1 VNIELEADDLRAAL
15 RQQADPE
22 RAAGEKAYLKSQLKF
37 YGVRVPEKR
46 KIAQAW
52 IRAHRDTP
60 IDEVAA
66 LAAHLWESEWH
77 EERSLAV
84 MLLQYRSS
92 DLSADHLPLI
102 ERMMA
107 EANTWAH
114 LDEIAVR
121 LAGAL
126 IDNDPSTLD
135 RLPVWAESGNFW
147 VRRAAVLAQLPQF
160 RREEGD
166 LDLFSRIVTPMFA
179 EGADWSKDER
189 FFIRKGI
196 GWALREIGK
205 QRPEWVADFAA
216 AHRSA
221 MSGLTFREATR
232 NLPPEIAA
240 RLES

>member
-15 RQQADPE
+15 KQHADPE
-22 RAAGEKAYLKSQLKF
+22 RAAGEKAYLKSPLKF
-37 YGVRVPEKR
+37 YGVRVPQKR

-52 IRAHRDTP
+52 IRAHRRTS

-66 LAAHLWESEWH
+66 LAAYLWGSEWH

-84 MLLQYRSS
+84 MLLQYRSA

-126 IDNDPSTLD
+126 IDRDPSTLD

-160 RREEGD
+160 RRGEGD
-166 LDLFSRIVTPMFA
+166 LDLFSRIIIPMFT
-179 EGADWSKDER
+179 EGAGWSKDER

-216 AHRSA
+216 AHRAA

-232 NLPPEIAA
+232 NLPPELAA

>member
-1 VNIELEADDLRAAL
+1 VNVEQEAEDLRAAL
-15 RQQADPE
+15 EAQADPE
-22 RAAGEKAYLKSQLKF
+22 RAAGAQAYLKSALSF
-37 YGVRVPEKR
+37 YGVRVPDIR

-52 IRAHRDTP
+52 LKAHRSAP
-60 IDEVAA
+60 IDTVDA
-66 LAAHLWESEWH
+66 LAAHLWGSEWH

-84 MLLQYRSS
+84 MLLQYRGA
-92 DLSADHLPLI
+92 DLSADRLPLI

-121 LAGAL
+121 LVGAL

-160 RREEGD
+160 RRGAGD
-166 LDLFSRIVTPMFA
+166 LDLFSRIVIPMFA
-179 EGADWSKDER
+179 EGEGWSKEER

-216 AHRSA
+216 AHRAA

-232 NLPPEIAA
+232 NLPPELQA